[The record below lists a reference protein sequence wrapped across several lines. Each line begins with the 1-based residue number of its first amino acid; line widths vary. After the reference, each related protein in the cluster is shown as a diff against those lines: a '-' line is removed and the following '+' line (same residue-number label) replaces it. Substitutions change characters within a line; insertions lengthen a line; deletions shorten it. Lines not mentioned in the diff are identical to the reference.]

1 MLRYF
6 NEEIMCLG
14 SNWLY
19 LPLNMW
25 TCNDVPRNVIAGNNV
40 LRIGIKMSELQL
52 FKNLVS
58 FNIQILP
65 SSKSIK

>member
-6 NEEIMCLG
+6 NEEIQYLG

-19 LPLNMW
+19 LPLNTW
-25 TCNDVPRNVIAGNNV
+25 TCNDVPRSVIAGNNV

-58 FNIQILP
+58 FKIQILP